1 MDSIPAEAASESK
14 PKCISVVLSFRNEE
28 LVLPELIRRLEAALD
43 PTGYEYELIF
53 VNDVSTDASRELLL
67 EARKNDPHLR
77 LLNTSARFGVIPC
90 IYAGFEHARG
100 DALVTMDCDLQDPP
114 ELLPEMLAKWA
125 AGADVVHATRSRRL
139 GEPFVKKLVTKCA
152 YRIIN
157 ALADIEL
164 PVDTGLF
171 KVMDRRIVDHL
182 LNISEQDPYLRGLVT
197 WVGFKQEKVFYERE
211 ERYAG
216 KTHFPILSSNPIR
229 SFSVAIMSFSR
240 VPLASILALGI
251 LMTATATLVLAAML
265 LASLIGGA
273 VQIGYFAFTALVLLS
288 GVQLLALG
296 LLGLYLGRIYR
307 QTRGRPHYIIESAIG
322 FPDDRPPG
330 NKEA

>member
-1 MDSIPAEAASESK
+1 MNSTPAAATPESK
-14 PKCISVVLSFRNEE
+14 PKSISVVLSFRNEE

-43 PTGYEYELIF
+43 PTGYDYELIF
-53 VNDVSTDASRELLL
+53 VNDVSTDASREILL
-67 EARKNDPHLR
+67 EAQKNDPHLR
-77 LLNTSARFGVIPC
+77 LLNTSTRFGVIPC
-90 IYAGFEHARG
+90 IYAGFQYARG
-100 DALVTMDCDLQDPP
+100 DAVVTMDCDLQDPP
-114 ELLPEMLAKWA
+114 EILPEMLAKWA
-125 AGADVVHATRSRRL
+125 AGADVVHATRSRRH
-139 GEPFVKKLVTKCA
+139 GEPFIKKLVTKCA
-152 YRIIN
+152 YRVIN

-164 PVDTGLF
+164 PVDTGLY

-211 ERYAG
+211 ARYAG

-251 LMTATATLVLAAML
+251 LMTATATLVLAGML
-265 LASLIGGA
+265 LVSIIRDP
-273 VQIGYFAFTALVLLS
+273 VQIGYFAFTALVLLG
-288 GVQLLALG
+288 GVQILALG

-307 QTRGRPHYIIESAIG
+307 QTRGRPHYIIESALG
-322 FPDDRPPG
+322 FPEDVDHD
-330 NKEA
+330 